1 MQDQGIKV
9 SGEHEIRLPD
19 VMLRENER
27 RGGHIRLAS
36 VSIHRGHEVTLMVP
50 KQNGTV
56 RSDTPAG
63 ILQVPRIEYL
73 FHTILPA
80 IYLPC
85 AKRSLY
91 LDVIATSGNSAFHG
105 TRLSEE
111 RILGDAES
119 FNMTRTSSSC
129 RFLWSSR

>member
-9 SGEHEIRLPD
+9 SGEHETRLPD

-27 RGGHIRLAS
+27 RGGDVRLAN
-36 VSIHRGHEVTLMVP
+36 VSIHRGHEATLMVP
-50 KQNGTV
+50 RQNGTV
-56 RSDTPAG
+56 RSDTPTG

-85 AKRSLY
+85 AKRSLH
-91 LDVIATSGNSAFHG
+91 LDVVATSCSSAFLG
-105 TRLSEE
+105 TKLSEE
-111 RILGDAES
+111 GILGDAKS

-129 RFLWSSR
+129 RSLWSSW